1 MTLRT
6 IFIGEAVMLW
16 TSVLLSSLPCWTQT
30 TEEDDNHKSS
40 GGTVAVA
47 TARTNAPTPIP
58 PSEVAPPAD
67 SFVFGVDD
75 VLAVNVWKEAE
86 ISRTVTVRS
95 DGKISLPLV
104 GELQASAK
112 TPRQLQ
118 DEISSKLS
126 GFISEPAVTVIV
138 QEIRSRRFNILG
150 RVEHPG
156 SYPLT
161 ESTTV
166 LDAIAIAGGL
176 RDFAK
181 EKSIYVLRPKLE
193 GTQLRLA
200 FNYKG
205 VIRDKHLEQN
215 IKLQPHDTVVVP

>member
-1 MTLRT
+1 
-6 IFIGEAVMLW
+6 MLG
-16 TSVLLSSLPCWTQT
+16 TFFLLSSLLCWTQT
-30 TEEDDNHKSS
+30 GHDNHKSG
-40 GGTVAVA
+40 GGTAVA
-47 TARTNAPTPIP
+47 TARNEAAAPIP
-58 PSEVAPPAD
+58 PSEAAPLAG
-67 SFVFGVDD
+67 SFVLGVDD

-95 DGKISLPLV
+95 DGNISLPLV
-104 GELQASAK
+104 GEVQARAK

-118 DEISSKLS
+118 DEITSKLS
-126 GFISEPAVTVIV
+126 GFIPEPAVTVIV
-138 QEIRSRRFNILG
+138 QEVRSRRFNILG

-156 SYPLT
+156 SYPLA
-161 ESTTV
+161 ESATL

-181 EKSIYVLRPKLE
+181 QKSIYVLRPELD
-193 GTQLRLA
+193 GTQLRLP
-200 FNYKG
+200 FNYKE